1 MHAGNGGTQE
11 RRARGFSHDN
21 WRLNAKKT
29 DGARERSPSWRGGE
43 GREDDHD
50 PPEMT
55 AVAVRENSDEIRRR
69 SSSVKAAKV
78 DISRAVAILTK
89 NDS

>member
-1 MHAGNGGTQE
+1 MRTGNGGTQE

-29 DGARERSPSWRGGE
+29 DGGERSPG

-50 PPEMT
+50 PEMT
-55 AVAVRENSDEIRRR
+55 VAVRENSDEIRRR

-78 DISRAVAILTK
+78 DSRAVYEGK
-89 NDS
+89 KG

>member
-1 MHAGNGGTQE
+1 MRAGNEGTQE

-29 DGARERSPSWRGGE
+29 DGARERSPGREE

-50 PPEMT
+50 P
-55 AVAVRENSDEIRRR
+55 
-69 SSSVKAAKV
+69 
-78 DISRAVAILTK
+78 SRDDGGGGSARK
-89 NDS
+89 Q

>member
-1 MHAGNGGTQE
+1 MRAGNEGTQE

-29 DGARERSPSWRGGE
+29 DGARERSP
-43 GREDDHD
+43 GREGGRMIMI

-55 AVAVRENSDEIRRR
+55 TVAVRENSDEIRRR

>member
-1 MHAGNGGTQE
+1 MEQGRGVRPGG
-11 RRARGFSHDN
+11 
-21 WRLNAKKT
+21 K
-29 DGARERSPSWRGGE
+29 GG
-43 GREDDHD
+43 RMIMI

-78 DISRAVAILTK
+78 DISRAVQFPTK
-89 NDS
+89 NDL

>member
-1 MHAGNGGTQE
+1 MRAGNEGTQE

-29 DGARERSPSWRGGE
+29 DGARERSPGGK

-50 PPEMT
+50 PEMT
-55 AVAVRENSDEIRRR
+55 TVAVRENSDEIRRR

-78 DISRAVAILTK
+78 DISRAV
-89 NDS
+89 